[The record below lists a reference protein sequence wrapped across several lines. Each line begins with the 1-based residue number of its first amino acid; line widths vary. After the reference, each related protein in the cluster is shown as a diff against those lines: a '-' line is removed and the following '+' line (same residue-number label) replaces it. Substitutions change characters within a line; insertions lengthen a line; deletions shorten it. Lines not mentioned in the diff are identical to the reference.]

1 MVARGEIYWANL
13 GPDAGRRPI
22 CVLTRD
28 AAIDLLH
35 SVVCAPITRTVRG
48 IRSEVEVGATEG
60 LSGQSAISCD
70 NILTISKSR
79 LDSASIGRLG
89 PAQRASLDAA
99 LRYAL
104 DIVY

>member
-1 MVARGEIYWANL
+1 MVARGEIYWASL

-28 AAIDLLH
+28 AAIELLH

-48 IRSEVEVGATEG
+48 IRSEVEVGTTEG
-60 LSGQSAISCD
+60 LSSTSAINCD
-70 NILTISKSR
+70 NIVTISKSR
-79 LDSASIGRLG
+79 LDDAPIGRLG
-89 PAQRASLDAA
+89 PSKRVSLDAA

-104 DIVY
+104 GIAY